1 MRLNVRPQERAFTII
16 ETSIASVVFTVGLI
30 AIASMAVNGITLLR
44 RTTDGSMAVNL
55 ATSTIEGLRVG
66 LPPDGDTT
74 YENQLPFALISGT
87 SAPYYFTRNG
97 EPETDRELARYTVIW
112 EATPSATEYYT
123 ELATYVYWTKVGE
136 APETSEDADHV
147 VTMRARLMNPWR

>member
-1 MRLNVRPQERAFTII
+1 MRLNVRSQQRAFTII

-30 AIASMAVNGITLLR
+30 AIASMAVNGITLLT

-66 LPPDGDTT
+66 LPPSGDTT
-74 YENQLPFALISGT
+74 PANQLAFSDITGT
-87 SAPYYFTRNG
+87 SEPYYFTRNG

-112 EATPSATEYYT
+112 QATPSEAEYYT
-123 ELATYVYWTKVGE
+123 DIVTYVYWTKLGE
-136 APETSEDADHV
+136 APETADDADHNIAL
-147 VTMRARLMNPWR
+147 RGRLINPCR

>member
-30 AIASMAVNGITLLR
+30 AIASMAVNGITLLT

-66 LPPDGDTT
+66 LPPNGDTT
-74 YENQLPFALISGT
+74 AENQLTFADITGT

-97 EPETDRELARYTVIW
+97 EPETDPELARYTVIW
-112 EATPSATEYYT
+112 QATPSEAEYYT
-123 ELATYVYWTKVGE
+123 DLVTYVYWTKVGE
-136 APETSEDADHV
+136 APELAEDADHHIAL
-147 VTMRARLMNPWR
+147 RARLMNPWR